1 MTFKEDASLIK
12 TKNAPTN
19 FSFIRNIAINVFKRN
34 NYQNMAQAVR
44 LVGGDIRLLA
54 ELLE

>member
-1 MTFKEDASLIK
+1 MTFKEDASLIR

-19 FSFIRNIAINVFKRN
+19 FSFIRNIAINVFKKN

-44 LVGGDIRLLA
+44 LVGGDIKLLA